1 MPRKPSTRKRRT
13 YSRDLKLA
21 VVHQLFVLGYKTTKV
36 AIELSVPLRLV
47 QRIQQNWKEIR
58 DVCKERKG
66 IGRAPLMTP
75 DSCKLMFGLIER
87 SPDIYLDEIQD
98 EMYYAYGLTISIS
111 TIWRTLRRLGIS
123 NKRVCISC
131 FSLVLY
137 SEMFFLSFPRQLLS
151 VVKRLG

>member
-1 MPRKPSTRKRRT
+1 MPRKSSTCKRRT

-21 VVHQLFVLGYKTTKV
+21 VVHQLFILGYKTTKV
-36 AIELSVPLRLV
+36 AIELAIPLRVV
-47 QRIQQNWKEIR
+47 QRIQKNWNEIH

-75 DSCKLMFGLIER
+75 ASCKLMVGLIEC

-98 EMYYAYGLTISIS
+98 EMYYAYGLTLSLS

-123 NKRVCISC
+123 NKRVHISN
-131 FSLVLY
+131 FLVYFLCSNTY
-137 SEMFFLSFPRQLLS
+137 SEVIQGSF
-151 VVKRLG
+151 